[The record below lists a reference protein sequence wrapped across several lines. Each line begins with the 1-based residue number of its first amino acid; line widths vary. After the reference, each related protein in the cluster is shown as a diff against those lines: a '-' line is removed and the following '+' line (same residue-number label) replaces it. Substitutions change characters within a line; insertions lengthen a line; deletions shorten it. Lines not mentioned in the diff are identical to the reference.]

1 MLGREG
7 KGKKKRERVVLMIRK
22 ILAGLSITIL
32 FSIFIGWTG
41 CSTTKTVYNKI
52 IPDKGGLKKR
62 VLVLPM
68 IDQAGLGE
76 AKIQETQ
83 TLFLEELRKVENYL
97 VQEATLPPSSDN
109 NKSASQFDIIV
120 DPNLSKKAEEMG
132 MNVLI
137 TATIHPIDV
146 NVEKKGIWPII
157 IIQRKLELSM
167 VVSALD
173 LTNGTLFMTNLENT
187 KLKMEERVEDLE
199 VLQIQGEF
207 KEEEEKNPLSFV
219 EEEKFKKAVAE
230 MIKDQ
235 ASAIMEVLKEEPWS
249 GKILSV
255 DGKSL
260 VINAGRDV
268 GLITGSLFEVFGK
281 GETIQSVNG
290 RSYHLLGPKMG
301 EIKAVRVMDD
311 HASAV
316 TWKRTGFEP
325 GQTIRVK
332 N

>member
-1 MLGREG
+1 M
-7 KGKKKRERVVLMIRK
+7 KRNV
-22 ILAGLSITIL
+22 LAGLSLTIL
-32 FSIFIGWTG
+32 LSIFTVWAG
-41 CSTTKTVYNKI
+41 CSTTKNVYNKI
-52 IPDKGGLKKR
+52 VPDKGGLKKR

-68 IDQAGLGE
+68 IDQAGLGDAKVQE
-76 AKIQETQ
+76 AQ
-83 TLFLEELRKVENYL
+83 TLFLEELRKEEKYL
-97 VQEATLPPSSDN
+97 VREATLPPSSDSN
-109 NKSASQFDIIV
+109 RSRSQFDIIV
-120 DPNLSKKAEEMG
+120 DPYLSKKAEEMG

-157 IIQRKLELSM
+157 IIRRKLELSM

-173 LTNGTLFMTNLENT
+173 LTNGTLFMTNLEST
-187 KLKMEERVEDLE
+187 KLNMEERVEGDDLE
-199 VLQIQGEF
+199 VLHIQGEF
-207 KEEEEKNPLSFV
+207 KEEKAKNPLSFV
-219 EEEKFKKAVAE
+219 EEEEFQEAVVD

-260 VINAGRDV
+260 VINAGKDV

-281 GETIQSVNG
+281 GESIQSVNG

-301 EIKAVRVMDD
+301 EIKAVRVMEN
-311 HASAV
+311 HSSAV
-316 TWKRTGFEP
+316 PWKGEGFKA

>member
-1 MLGREG
+1 M
-7 KGKKKRERVVLMIRK
+7 KRTIFT
-22 ILAGLSITIL
+22 GLSFTIL
-32 FSIFIGWTG
+32 LSIFIGWTG
-41 CSTTKTVYNKI
+41 CGTTKTVYNKF
-52 IPDKGGLKKR
+52 IPEKGGLKKR
-62 VLVLPM
+62 VMVLPM

-76 AKIQETQ
+76 AKVQEAQ
-83 TLFLEELRKVENYL
+83 ILFLEELRKVKNYL
-97 VQEATLPPSSDN
+97 VQEATLPPSSN
-109 NKSASQFDIIV
+109 NRNASQFDIIV
-120 DPNLSKKAEEMG
+120 DPYLSKKADEIG

-137 TATIHPIDV
+137 TVTIHPIDV
-146 NVEKKGIWPII
+146 NVEKKGIWPIL

-173 LTNGTLFMTNLENT
+173 LTNGTLFMTNLEST
-187 KLKMEERVEDLE
+187 KLKMEEQVEDLE
-199 VLQIQGEF
+199 VLQIQSEF
-207 KEEEEKNPLSFV
+207 KEEEAKNPLTFV
-219 EEEKFKKAVAE
+219 EEEEFQEAVAD

-255 DGKSL
+255 DGKDL

-281 GETIQSVNG
+281 GESIQSVNG

-301 EIKAVRVMDD
+301 EIKAVRVMEDQ
-311 HASAV
+311 ASAV
-316 TWKRTGFEP
+316 PWKGTGFKA

>member
-1 MLGREG
+1 M
-7 KGKKKRERVVLMIRK
+7 KRK
-22 ILAGLSITIL
+22 IIAGLSFTIL
-32 FSIFIGWTG
+32 LSLSIGWTG

-62 VLVLPM
+62 VMVLPL

-76 AKIQETQ
+76 AKVQEAQ
-83 TLFLEELRKVENYL
+83 TLFLEELRKVKSYL

-109 NKSASQFDIIV
+109 NRSASQFDIIV
-120 DPNLSKKAEEMG
+120 DPYLSKKAEEMG

-146 NVEKKGIWPII
+146 NVEKKGIWPIL

-173 LTNGTLFMTNLENT
+173 LTNGTLFMTNLEST
-187 KLKMEERVEDLE
+187 KLKMEEQVEEEDLE
-199 VLQIQGEF
+199 VLRIEGEF
-207 KEEEEKNPLSFV
+207 KEEEAKDPLTFV
-219 EEEKFKKAVAE
+219 EEEEFQDAMAD
-230 MIKDQ
+230 MIQDQ
-235 ASAIMEVLKEEPWS
+235 ASAIMEVLEEEPWS
-249 GKILSV
+249 GKIISV
-255 DGKSL
+255 DGKNL

-268 GLITGSLFEVFGK
+268 GLMTGSLFEVFGQ
-281 GETIQSVNG
+281 GESIQSVNG

-301 EIKAVRVMDD
+301 EIKAVRVMEDQ
-311 HASAV
+311 ASAV
-316 TWKRTGFEP
+316 PWKGEGFKA

>member
-1 MLGREG
+1 M
-7 KGKKKRERVVLMIRK
+7 KRK
-22 ILAGLSITIL
+22 IFAGLTLTIL
-32 FSIFIGWTG
+32 LSILIGWTG

-62 VLVLPM
+62 VLVLPV

-76 AKIQETQ
+76 AKVQEIQI
-83 TLFLEELRKVENYL
+83 LFLEELRKVESYL
-97 VQEATLPPSSDN
+97 VQEATLPPSSVN
-109 NKSASQFDIIV
+109 NKSAAQFDIIV
-120 DPNLSKKAEEMG
+120 DPYLSKKAEEMG

-146 NVEKKGIWPII
+146 NIEKKGIWPILI
-157 IIQRKLELSM
+157 LRRKLELSM

-173 LTNGTLFMTNLENT
+173 LTNGPLFMTNLEST
-187 KLKMEERVEDLE
+187 KLNMEEKVEGYE
-199 VLQIQGEF
+199 VLQIEGEF
-207 KEEEEKNPLSFV
+207 KEEEAKNPLSFV
-219 EEEKFKKAVAE
+219 EEEKFQKAMAE

-249 GKILSV
+249 GRILSV
-255 DGKSL
+255 DGKKL
-260 VINAGRDV
+260 VINAGKDV

-281 GETIQSVNG
+281 GESIQSVNG

-301 EIKAVRVMDD
+301 EIKAVRVMED

-316 TWKRTGFEP
+316 PWKGTGFEP

-332 N
+332 K

>member
-1 MLGREG
+1 L
-7 KGKKKRERVVLMIRK
+7 L
-22 ILAGLSITIL
+22 
-32 FSIFIGWTG
+32 SIFIGWTG
-41 CSTTKTVYNKI
+41 CGTTKTVYNKF
-52 IPDKGGLKKR
+52 IPEKGGLKKR
-62 VLVLPM
+62 VMVLPM

-76 AKIQETQ
+76 AKVQEAQ
-83 TLFLEELRKVENYL
+83 ILFLEELRKVKNYL
-97 VQEATLPPSSDN
+97 VQEATLPPSSN
-109 NKSASQFDIIV
+109 NRNASQFDIIV
-120 DPNLSKKAEEMG
+120 DPYLSKKAEEIG

-137 TATIHPIDV
+137 TVTIHPIDV
-146 NVEKKGIWPII
+146 NVEKKGIWPIL

-173 LTNGTLFMTNLENT
+173 LTNGTLFMTNLEST
-187 KLKMEERVEDLE
+187 KLKMEEQVEDLE
-199 VLQIQGEF
+199 VLQIQSEF
-207 KEEEEKNPLSFV
+207 KEEEAKNPLTFV
-219 EEEKFKKAVAE
+219 EEEEFQEAVAD

-255 DGKSL
+255 DGKDL

-281 GETIQSVNG
+281 GESIQSVNG

-301 EIKAVRVMDD
+301 EIKAVRVMEDQ
-311 HASAV
+311 ASAV
-316 TWKRTGFEP
+316 PWKGTGFKA

>member
-1 MLGREG
+1 M
-7 KGKKKRERVVLMIRK
+7 KRKNLTGLFLI
-22 ILAGLSITIL
+22 ILLSIFTGLAGC
-32 FSIFIGWTG
+32 G
-41 CSTTKTVYNKI
+41 TTKTVYNKF

-76 AKIQETQ
+76 KTAQDVQ
-83 TLFLEELRKVENYL
+83 TMFLEELRQVENFL
-97 VQEATLPPSSDN
+97 VREATLPPSSN
-109 NKSASQFDIIV
+109 SKQSRAQFDIIV
-120 DPNLSKKAEEMG
+120 DPYLSKKAEEMG

-146 NVEKKGIWPII
+146 NVEKKGIWPILI
-157 IIQRKLELSM
+157 ISRKLELSM

-173 LTNGTLFMTNLENT
+173 LTNGTLFMTNLEST
-187 KLKMEERVEDLE
+187 KLKMEEQVEGYE
-199 VLQIQGEF
+199 VLQIEGEF
-207 KEEEEKNPLSFV
+207 KEEEAKDPLSFV
-219 EEEKFKKAVAE
+219 EQEEFQEALADMVE
-230 MIKDQ
+230 DQ
-235 ASAIMEVLKEEPWS
+235 ASAILEVLEEEPWS

-255 DGKSL
+255 DGKDV

-281 GETIQSVNG
+281 GESIQSVNG

-301 EIKAVRVMDD
+301 EIKAVRVMED

-316 TWKRTGFEP
+316 PWKGEGFKP

-332 N
+332 K

>member
-1 MLGREG
+1 LGE
-7 KGKKKRERVVLMIRK
+7 KNRERVVCMKRK
-22 ILAGLSITIL
+22 MLAGLSLTIL
-32 FSIFIGWTG
+32 LSIFIGWTG

-52 IPDKGGLKKR
+52 IPNKGGLKKR

-76 AKIQETQ
+76 AKVQEAQ
-83 TLFLEELRKVENYL
+83 TLFLEELKKVENYL
-97 VQEATLPPSSDN
+97 VREATLPPSSVN

-120 DPNLSKKAEEMG
+120 DPYLSKKAEEMG

-173 LTNGTLFMTNLENT
+173 LTNGTLFMTNLEST
-187 KLKMEERVEDLE
+187 KLKMEEQMEDLE

-207 KEEEEKNPLSFV
+207 KEEEAKNPLSFV
-219 EEEKFKKAVAE
+219 EEEEFQEAVAE
-230 MIKDQ
+230 MIEDQ

-255 DGKSL
+255 DGKDL
-260 VINAGRDV
+260 IINAGKDV

-281 GETIQSVNG
+281 GENIQSVNG

-301 EIKAVRVMDD
+301 EIKAVRVMED

-316 TWKRTGFEP
+316 PWKGTEFKA

-332 N
+332 K